1 MKSFTLF
8 QIFFGDD
15 IFDIEFFSFCSW
27 EHSEWLH
34 SRWSAFRLNLSPG
47 SIELEIFGFM
57 VVDR

>member
-15 IFDIEFFSFCSW
+15 IFDLDFFAFCSW
-27 EHSEWLH
+27 GRSL
-34 SRWSAFRLNLSPG
+34 SGTRRWSVFRLYRSPG
-47 SIELEIFGFM
+47 SLEIEIFGVM